1 MSILRRTLVIKFKA
15 LFYDKAYIAANAVD
29 PEKNGIFVRDPTLK
43 DFLKEGPACVATLR
57 IIWQFAEQYSA
68 EQCRQALEDYVMN
81 GADGGLTEAS
91 VRMACNLPVEA
102 PGSENGL
109 EAQQSS
115 AATVDP
121 KQALKLQQ
129 KREHAG
135 QLREIMEF
143 MLEERKDW
151 LTASQ
156 LRTAKRRFQNFNKS
170 HADAVLQALV
180 DGGCM
185 TKHDQALRKVGKVAT
200 FSPIVVSRVRYVDI
214 VDTTQDTNL
223 VCCECYDFSRV
234 QRATC
239 NTSPRVINKA
249 TIQRHV
255 AEAGKEFRLQTRRGR
270 LSNDAQQRQ
279 EKQKLLR
286 DELEASM
293 RNEQALYEELAQQIA
308 EGQPGNDAQVSVQ
321 RTYHYTIDNHR
332 TRRVVSQ
339 PGAQNLSCAFRKLAC
354 PDVRDFDICACMFCL
369 VVQLVE
375 RLDVESEL
383 EAASSHAGGEWPLV
397 EMTYLR
403 MCSTWARR
411 RASNYSLRLRAE
423 LQYLKPPPLQTK
435 APADS

>member
-15 LFYDKAYIAANAVD
+15 LFYDKAYIAASAVD
-29 PEKNGIFVRDPTLK
+29 PEKSGICVRDPTLK

-115 AATVDP
+115 AAAVDP

-129 KREHAG
+129 QRERAG

-156 LRTAKRRFQNFNKS
+156 LRTAKRSFQNFNKS
-170 HADAVLQALV
+170 HADTVLQALV
-180 DGGCM
+180 DGGCV
-185 TKHDQALRKVGKVAT
+185 TKRDQALRKVGKVAT
-200 FSPIVVSRVRYVDI
+200 FSPRVVTRVRYVDM

-249 TIQRHV
+249 TIQRRV

-270 LSNDAQQRQ
+270 LS
-279 EKQKLLR
+279 
-286 DELEASM
+286 EASM

-321 RTYHYTIDNHR
+321 RTYRYTIDNHR

-339 PGAQNLSCAFRKLAC
+339 PGGRRTF
-354 PDVRDFDICACMFCL
+354 PVRSASWL
-369 VVQLVE
+369 VPMYATL
-375 RLDVESEL
+375 
-383 EAASSHAGGEWPLV
+383 
-397 EMTYLR
+397 TY
-403 MCSTWARR
+403 
-411 RASNYSLRLRAE
+411 
-423 LQYLKPPPLQTK
+423 
-435 APADS
+435 APACFVWWCN